1 MASKSFLL
9 SKSWRSTCD
18 SMLLDLVFLFP
29 PLRPSLIKKRS
40 MVTADIIAGC
50 VYILC
55 RRGIAAVHSLEIR
68 HPTSAWFTRT
78 KLPPTWHWTLICGL
92 EFCEY
97 FIAFRWPVLIFLHQV
112 MRESSL
118 FWTRED
124 SQLYFPH
131 TLSFLFRLQALLSSC
146 F

>member
-1 MASKSFLL
+1 MPVCLLHSGNSQLAISDTDRVHVQQLELGGTDLHPHKWSHAISKSFLLLLFFFFFSMASKSFLL
-9 SKSWRSTCD
+9 SKSRRSTCD

-78 KLPPTWHWTLICGL
+78 KLPPT
-92 EFCEY
+92 
-97 FIAFRWPVLIFLHQV
+97 
-112 MRESSL
+112 
-118 FWTRED
+118 
-124 SQLYFPH
+124 
-131 TLSFLFRLQALLSSC
+131 
-146 F
+146 